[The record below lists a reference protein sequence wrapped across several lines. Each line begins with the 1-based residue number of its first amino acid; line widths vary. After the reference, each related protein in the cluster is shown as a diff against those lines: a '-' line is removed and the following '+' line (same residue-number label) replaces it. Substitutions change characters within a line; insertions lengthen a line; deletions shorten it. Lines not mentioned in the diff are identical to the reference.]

1 MFARRSKPLKVCCVS
16 VVVVAAAGWPTA
28 KAGILTS
35 ETFSL
40 PSGPGNPASAPNQD
54 MLVNTSP
61 LTTWG
66 EKGAVGL
73 QGSQAIYP
81 SGSSSVNTPASTVAF
96 KFNIG
101 ATIDSLNATYG
112 SGNWTIASP
121 TLSFQYTYYANNTIF
136 GGGAGSFETY
146 WVANDSWAFGNGGS
160 SGNAYGSSNYMP
172 GTDPVYATSGA
183 ALLSWAGSQAD
194 LGSTTYNWLS
204 PASNPNY
211 TTWSTAKTGPN
222 QGMLTANLTADPLL
236 VNDVTSASAASNP
249 NISFYLMPNSSTL
262 GLTIFTGGGNVT
274 PSMSFNVAS
283 VPEPAMTCLFVFA
296 GVISLLRRRR
306 H

>member
-1 MFARRSKPLKVCCVS
+1 MLERRSTPLDLCCVS
-16 VVVVAAAGWPTA
+16 LLVLAAGLPIA
-28 KAGILTS
+28 KAGVLTS
-35 ETFSL
+35 ATFSL
-40 PSGPGNPASAPNQD
+40 PSGPGNPASAPYMD

-73 QGSQAIYP
+73 QGSQAIFP
-81 SGSSSVNTPASTVAF
+81 GGGGFVNTPASTVAF

-101 ATIDSLNATYG
+101 AAVDSLNTAYG
-112 SGNWTIASP
+112 AGNWTISAP
-121 TLSFQYTYYANNTIF
+121 TLSFQYTYYSNNNIF

-146 WVANDSWAFGNGGS
+146 WVANDSWAFGNGQA
-160 SGNAYGSSNYMP
+160 SGNAYSDFNYVS
-172 GTDPVYATSGA
+172 GTDPVYATGGA
-183 ALLSWAGSQAD
+183 ALLTWAGSQAD

-211 TTWSTAKTGPN
+211 TTWTAARTGPN
-222 QGMLTANLTADPLL
+222 QGMLTVNLAADPLF
-236 VNDVTSASAASNP
+236 VNNVTSASAASNP
-249 NISFYLMPNSSTL
+249 NLSLYLMPNSSTL

-274 PSMSFNVAS
+274 PALSFNVVS
-283 VPEPAMTCLFVFA
+283 VPEPGLTYLCAFTGMIVLF
-296 GVISLLRRRR
+296 RRSR

>member
-1 MFARRSKPLKVCCVS
+1 MRCVPLA
-16 VVVVAAAGWPTA
+16 VVAATGWPTA
-28 KAGILTS
+28 NAGILIS

-40 PSGPGNPASAPNQD
+40 PSGPGNPASAPYQD

-73 QGSQAIYP
+73 QGSQAIFP
-81 SGSSSVNTPASTVAF
+81 NGGGFVNTPASTVAF

-101 ATIDSLNATYG
+101 PTVDSLNATYG
-112 SGNWTIASP
+112 AGNWTIASP
-121 TLSFQYTYYANNTIF
+121 TLSFQYTYYANNNIF

-160 SGNAYGSSNYMP
+160 SGNAYSDFNFVA
-172 GTDPVYATSGA
+172 GTDPSYATSGA
-183 ALLSWAGSQAD
+183 SLLSWAGSEAD
-194 LGSTTYNWLS
+194 LGSTAYNWLS
-204 PASNPNY
+204 PASNPSY

-222 QGMLTANLTADPLL
+222 QGMLTVNLAADPLL
-236 VNDVTSASAASNP
+236 ANDVTSSSAASNP
-249 NISFYLMPNSSTL
+249 NVSLYLMPNSSSL

-274 PSMSFNVAS
+274 PALSFNVVS
-283 VPEPAMTCLFVFA
+283 VPEPALTGLLGFT
-296 GVISLLRRRR
+296 GVIGLLGRRR